1 MPNLVEG
8 LSRSALYQ
16 KEQALWSPLG
26 SKSFL
31 SFQFNDWF
39 TPADDSFVCLEL
51 AGDWTPLLELVLK
64 AFVRALVQAGERMPR
79 ERVWSF
85 SRILSK
91 TFFPLQADRLSK
103 LLTTCCVLEWRGR
116 YWVVAMVTVE
126 VRTYAKTPLADG
138 YCREQW
144 AGAPQDA
151 LRPSATLCL
160 LVWRNSRTGSI
171 STLEVM
177 CWTL

>member
-1 MPNLVEG
+1 MSNLPNLVEG

-26 SKSFL
+26 CKSFL

-39 TPADDSFVCLEL
+39 TLADDSFVCLEL

-91 TFFPLQADRLSK
+91 TFFHSRRIVSPNYWQHVVCWSGGADTEWLPWWQWRSVRMPK
-103 LLTTCCVLEWRGR
+103 LRWPMGTAGSSELGLPKMLCGRALHCVCSCGEIQELDRSAHWR
-116 YWVVAMVTVE
+116 
-126 VRTYAKTPLADG
+126 
-138 YCREQW
+138 
-144 AGAPQDA
+144 
-151 LRPSATLCL
+151 
-160 LVWRNSRTGSI
+160 
-171 STLEVM
+171 
-177 CWTL
+177 